1 MGFGDGLA
9 GIRIIFEAPRSW
21 LGNLIEDYSEVP
33 ATIQNFSIKMH
44 FKIPTK
50 TTHQKKK
57 KIKVNLSIYN
67 NKC

>member
-33 ATIQNFSIKMH
+33 ATIQNFSIKKCTLKSQQKPH
-44 FKIPTK
+44 T
-50 TTHQKKK
+50 KKK
-57 KIKVNLSIYN
+57 KY
-67 NKC
+67 